1 MTMGIMIGT
10 WEDDGA
16 NPFKGRQL
24 CRRLPTPF
32 MPCSYMQY
40 VSLTRLLFHMQYPV
54 IVTIRCTRR
63 WDGGSGFHT
72 SSHAKHGDRCTSQLC
87 HSLVQVMLF
96 HIISL
101 EILREQANCFILN
114 QHCWFCSMFYRW
126 ITCQTMAC
134 CRLFGGSKQRA
145 IRHQNGLLESPY
157 LDHHRLHCSS
167 RTISKTFS
175 NGSLNH
181 PWNRH

>member
-1 MTMGIMIGT
+1 
-10 WEDDGA
+10 
-16 NPFKGRQL
+16 
-24 CRRLPTPF
+24 
-32 MPCSYMQY
+32 MPCSSQFLYAVCKFNPAAIPY
-40 VSLTRLLFHMQYPV
+40 AV
-54 IVTIRCTRR
+54 
-63 WDGGSGFHT
+63 
-72 SSHAKHGDRCTSQLC
+72 SSHRNHTLYSKMGWGFGLPHFKSCKTRRCTSQLC

-126 ITCQTMAC
+126 STCQTMAC
-134 CRLFGGSKQRA
+134 CRLFGASKQRA

-157 LDHHRLHCSS
+157 LDHQRLHRPRRLARS
-167 RTISKTFS
+167 ISKTFS